1 MLGGR
6 KQNLDTYWHVRRKYQ
21 NTKPMVSKNH
31 SREDN
36 LRPAGY
42 KRSRKWE
49 HVREITRASDGKVLY
64 ALCDGGEGDPV
75 FWSPDVPAFE
85 RPSVLDTINLS
96 PIVWEIEEQPDG
108 SFMEIVK
115 VRNGSGS
122 HAHHVRYQF
131 LEAFLPEGLK
141 FTLYGGK
148 QFVVANDGLANE
160 KRYYLPKS
168 QTIDGCHWDNIY
180 DQVDRRENHLF
191 PEVTHAAYIKKR
203 YGYVQKDD
211 HKYLKFAR
219 TTTIYEFDPERFMTN
234 EFVSSDWELISPEFK
249 LVHNSTKVDKA
260 RKNKLKPY
268 IEGFWDWTLAVG
280 NTLPIDA
287 KGYIGECKNTLRAE
301 KVITS
306 GRFASTNNFDG
317 AKVENILKDPHH
329 ELRVQLLAA
338 FMASPKAR
346 ESVRRSDK
354 KAFRAAYNTW
364 INKTC
369 GLVTIIKGEE

>member
-1 MLGGR
+1 MMYGR

-42 KRSRKWE
+42 NRSRKWE

-75 FWSPDVPAFE
+75 FLGYTDPMVE
-85 RPSVLDTINLS
+85 RPRVFDTINLS

-122 HAHHVRYQF
+122 HAHHARYQF

-168 QTIDGCHWDNIY
+168 QSIDLNHWDVIY
-180 DQVDRRENHLF
+180 DRVDRRENHLY
-191 PEVTHAAYIKKR
+191 PEVTHAAYIKKK
-203 YGYVQKDD
+203 YGYVKKDD

-219 TTTIYEFDPERFMTN
+219 TTTVYEFDPERFMTN
-234 EFVSSDWELISPEFK
+234 EFISSDWELISPEFK
-249 LVHNSTKVDKA
+249 LIHNSTKVDKA
-260 RKNKLKPY
+260 RKKKLKPY

-280 NTLPIDA
+280 NTLPINA
-287 KGYIGECKNTLRAE
+287 KGYIIECKNTLRAE
-301 KVITS
+301 KVIVS
-306 GRFASTNNFDG
+306 NRYASTNTFDG

-338 FMASPKAR
+338 FMNSPNAR

>member
-1 MLGGR
+1 MMYGR

-42 KRSRKWE
+42 NRSRKWE

-64 ALCDGGEGDPV
+64 ALCDGEEGDPI
-75 FWSPDVPAFE
+75 FLYRGSSTGYLE
-85 RPSVLDTINLS
+85 RPHVSDTINLS

-168 QTIDGCHWDNIY
+168 QTIDGYHWDVIY
-180 DQVDRRENHLF
+180 DQVDQRMAYKSSHAEY
-191 PEVTHAAYIKKR
+191 AAYIKKN
-203 YGYVQKDD
+203 YGYVQNDD

-219 TTTIYEFDPERFMTN
+219 TTTGIDLEGFMTN
-234 EFVSSDWELISPEFK
+234 EFGSSDWELISPEFK
-249 LVHNSTKVDKA
+249 LIHNSTKVDKA
-260 RKNKLKPY
+260 RKDKLKPY

-338 FMASPKAR
+338 FMGSPNAR
-346 ESVRRSDK
+346 KSVRRSDK